1 MENII
6 IKRTT
11 DIKDAPAIHNVL
23 YEAFEPYRPQ
33 YTAEALNATVVIPE
47 KLEKRIADPDSIVL
61 IAVFENEIAGTVS
74 LLKAEENNIY
84 IASMA
89 VKPEY
94 HGKGVGSML
103 LKEIDKI
110 ASEKQCSKSILET
123 SAPLT
128 DAIRLYEKFGYKRT
142 GRTTDYYGV
151 TIFEMVKEVV

>member
-1 MENII
+1 MEKII

-11 DIKDAPAIHNVL
+11 DIKDARAIHNVL

-33 YTAEALNATVVIPE
+33 YTTEALNATVVITE
-47 KLEKRIADPDSIVL
+47 KLEKRIADPESVVL
-61 IAVFENEIAGTVS
+61 IAVYDNEIAGTVS
-74 LLKAEENNIY
+74 LLNTDENNIY

-103 LKEIDKI
+103 LKKTDKI
-110 ASEKQCSKSILET
+110 ASEKQCQKLILET
-123 SAPLT
+123 SAPLI
-128 DAIRLYEKFGYKRT
+128 DAIRLYEKFGYERT